1 LSDPNI
7 PPKERFIL
15 NGFLAVPYFSARRS
29 VPITAVYIGSERD
42 VPLTPSTSVAIPI
55 DAGSLR

>member
-1 LSDPNI
+1 M